1 MTTRSAAASSAA
13 TSSTLSPPGRFDWSR
28 AIELR
33 DVVAGNIQVERA
45 GASPVLFETQGV
57 ALQDVAV
64 AGLAFERYLA
74 KIARQPLV
82 PLTTQPSAQ
91 FTTRKGAR

>member
-1 MTTRSAAASSAA
+1 
-13 TSSTLSPPGRFDWSR
+13 
-28 AIELR
+28 
-33 DVVAGNIQVERA
+33 
-45 GASPVLFETQGV
+45 VLFETQGV

-74 KIARQPLV
+74 KITRQPLV

-91 FTTRKGAR
+91 FSTRKGAR